1 MTAKTIAMSHAE
13 ASQALVLACRDMLND
28 QAGQLTADA
37 VTEAVH
43 VAVAEFGDAS
53 PAAVRGSICYLFRFL
68 AALNEALPSA
78 PAAAILDGKADTEG
92 GAE

>member
-1 MTAKTIAMSHAE
+1 MTAKIITMSHAE
-13 ASQALVLACRDMLND
+13 GSQALVLACRDMLND
-28 QAGQLTADA
+28 QTGRLTADA
-37 VTEAVH
+37 VTEAVN

-78 PAAAILDGKADTEG
+78 PAAAIADGCTDTEG